1 MNVLEMYNI
10 VVKSFSSSLLE
21 VYGEMLEV
29 ILQMKWFV
37 NLKLIT
43 TFSLL
48 NHLL

>member
-10 VVKSFSSSLLE
+10 VVKSFSSSLLG

-37 NLKLIT
+37 NLN
-43 TFSLL
+43 LL
-48 NHLL
+48 PLFLY